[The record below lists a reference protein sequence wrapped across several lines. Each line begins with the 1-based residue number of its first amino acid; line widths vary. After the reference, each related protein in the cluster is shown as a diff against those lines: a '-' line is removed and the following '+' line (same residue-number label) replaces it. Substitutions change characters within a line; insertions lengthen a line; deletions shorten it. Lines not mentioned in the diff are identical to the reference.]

1 MKRYKTYREYLKGLF
16 GEKVQK
22 VYIDAGF
29 TCPNRDGVKGVGGC
43 TFCDVAGSGSTLIE
57 SGLSVAKQVEHGI
70 EQVRQKD
77 VGKFIAYFQAFT
89 NTYAPVEKLKELYSA
104 AIKHP
109 QIVGL
114 AIGTRPDCVSDAVL
128 DLLNEFQQQV
138 QVWLEYGL
146 QTKHNQTLE
155 QLNRGHTAEEFVEA
169 VLRTQERGIPVTAH
183 LILGLPGETPE
194 MMIESA
200 QLIASLNTHG
210 IKIQNLYLE
219 EGMKL
224 TQDYKNGRFSIMD
237 RETYIQLV
245 CDILEILP
253 PEMVIERLTG
263 EPNPRSMVAPKWSL
277 EKAALITAINRELE
291 KRNSTQGKF
300 FLRSFPLPSLLLTD

>member
-1 MKRYKTYREYLKGLF
+1 MRRYKTYREYLKGLF

-22 VYIDAGF
+22 VYVDAGF

-43 TFCDVAGSGSTLIE
+43 TFCDVAGSGSTLIV
-57 SGLSVAKQVEHGI
+57 SGYSVAKQVQLGI

-89 NTYAPVEKLKELYSA
+89 NTYAPVEKLKELYAA

-138 QVWLEYGL
+138 PVWLEYGL

-169 VLRTQERGIPVTAH
+169 VLRTQERGIPVTSH
-183 LILGLPGETPE
+183 LILGLPGETFE

-200 QLIASLNTHG
+200 QLITSLNTHG

-224 TQDYKNGRFSIMD
+224 TEDYKNGKFSLMD
-237 RETYIQLV
+237 RETYIKLV

-253 PEMVIERLTG
+253 PGMVIERLSG
-263 EPNPRSMVAPKWSL
+263 EPNPRSVFAPKWGL

-291 KRNSTQGKF
+291 KRNSTQGKCF
-300 FLRSFPLPSLLLTD
+300 SRL